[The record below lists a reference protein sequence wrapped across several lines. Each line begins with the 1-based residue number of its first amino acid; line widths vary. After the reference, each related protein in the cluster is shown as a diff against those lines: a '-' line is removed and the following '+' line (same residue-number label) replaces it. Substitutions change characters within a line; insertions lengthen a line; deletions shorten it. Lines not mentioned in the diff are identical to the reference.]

1 MTKAPKNNIKKKYI
15 NKIMKIKQNIEM
27 KSMSEKMLK
36 LHSRNRKKAEKNEER
51 NMLYFCYFE

>member
-36 LHSRNRKKAEKNEER
+36 LHSRNRKKAGKNEER